1 MVWLL
6 PRFLAILPPFPPPE
20 HPLYL
25 SGSVS
30 AVEEVGG
37 HSSAGA
43 FRGPLSLSR
52 EQREET
58 AEQGLWE
65 GQVHL
70 ELGGQGVG
78 QGVSP

>member
-1 MVWLL
+1 MVWVLA
-6 PRFLAILPPFPPPE
+6 PFRAILPPFPPPE

-30 AVEEVGG
+30 AMEEVGR

-43 FRGPLSLSR
+43 PRGPLSLSR

-58 AEQGLWE
+58 EEQGLWE

-70 ELGGQGVG
+70 ELGGQGV
-78 QGVSP
+78 SP